1 LDGDYNLRRL
11 ERYLTMV
18 WDGGVRPVVILNK
31 RDLCGEI
38 HSRVAEAEKA
48 SLGAPVFAI
57 SAVTGEGLSPVLQT
71 VPSGAT
77 LVLIGSS
84 GTGKSTLTNR
94 LMQSELQ
101 ATQTVRV
108 GDSRGR
114 HTTSSRQLFVLPGGE
129 MLIDTPGLRELQL
142 WETPGGLQRAF
153 ADIEELARRCRFDDC
168 SHHAEPGC
176 AVELAVASGELPAER
191 LENYRKL
198 NREREFLDRKVN
210 PEARARERKMLKRV
224 GREVRRL
231 YERRE
236 REGK

>member
-1 LDGDYNLRRL
+1 
-11 ERYLTMV
+11 
-18 WDGGVRPVVILNK
+18 
-31 RDLCGEI
+31 
-38 HSRVAEAEKA
+38 
-48 SLGAPVFAI
+48 
-57 SAVTGEGLSPVLQT
+57 
-71 VPSGAT
+71 
-77 LVLIGSS
+77 
-84 GTGKSTLTNR
+84 
-94 LMQSELQ
+94 
-101 ATQTVRV
+101 
-108 GDSRGR
+108 
-114 HTTSSRQLFVLPGGE
+114 

-142 WETPGGLQRAF
+142 WETSGGLQRAF

-198 NREREFLDRKVN
+198 NRECEFLDRKVN

-231 YERRE
+231 YQRRE